1 MMQSVVGLSYVIIG
15 LVFAILKFGH
25 RINKHEYDPI
35 SLAYIAFIAM
45 IWPIDLIMNIAQ
57 KLSK

>member
-25 RINKHEYDPI
+25 RINKHESDPI
-35 SLAYIAFIAM
+35 SLVYVAFIAM
-45 IWPIDLIMNIAQ
+45 IWPIDLIINIAQ

>member
-25 RINKHEYDPI
+25 RINKHESDPI
-35 SLAYIAFIAM
+35 SLAYIDFISM
-45 IWPIDLIMNIAQ
+45 ILPIDLIMNIAQ